1 MSPAILREADDRAA
15 WRSEATGKRGRMH
28 PAGRIAL
35 AAAALLLAL
44 TYFLPLWEIA
54 LEAPQYPEGL
64 GLEIWINRMEG
75 QNAGDIEKINTLNH
89 YIGMKAIHPESI
101 KELRIMPWVMRGLML
116 LGLAAAAVGRRTWVL
131 VWLVLFAAVAAGG
144 MIDFYRWGYDYG
156 HNLDTE
162 QAIIK
167 VPGMTYQ
174 PPLIGSKRLLNF
186 EAHSWPGPAGW
197 VALGVFAVGTAV

>member
-131 VWLVLFAAVAAGG
+131 VWLVL
-144 MIDFYRWGYDYG
+144 
-156 HNLDTE
+156 
-162 QAIIK
+162 
-167 VPGMTYQ
+167 
-174 PPLIGSKRLLNF
+174 
-186 EAHSWPGPAGW
+186 
-197 VALGVFAVGTAV
+197 